1 VSTQRTA
8 ASASNPFIQRAILF
22 DLKELPISPFFPRCF
37 SHLVVWEIPAPG
49 IEKVFF
55 NPRSQI
61 IPHGSKGKVHDNWRH
76 LVGQLVPQQRH
87 QPTCSADFQV
97 PPAAKFLRSQ
107 KKDAKVRLALPSG
120 IPVGV

>member
-1 VSTQRTA
+1 VSTRRTA

-22 DLKELPISPFFPRCF
+22 DLKSADLAVLPPRF

-55 NPRSQI
+55 NPSSQI

-76 LVGQLVPQQRH
+76 LVGQLVPPHRH

-97 PPAAKFLRSQ
+97 PAAAKFLRSQ